1 MKKSAQM
8 MSLASALLLTF
19 ALSACG
25 TAKAPAPEPGDVPAN
40 TTQEDPPAK
49 TTDNEEPGDTQHEVI
64 SATGTYN
71 GQGDPH
77 TIEIDMDGKP
87 TSFQLSQTAVSQI
100 EGLSEGDAIS
110 FKYVEH
116 PVEGSDTPQLEIQSL
131 EKTADGTSAGAPS
144 DEGETAVSER
154 PATETIEMMSE
165 GAPDKRTGKLQQGDG
180 YSLYVF
186 DAYTFDAA
194 KNKLFLTAYP
204 EYYVE
209 IEPLPSDFNL
219 DELRKEGKEELKKY
233 GEAKEYAGDQ
243 LAEGP
248 MYDARLV
255 LQVSSEKGLYEYAVW
270 EPEGENGYIF
280 HIHSPSGEPSETF
293 LTPALTSVKTIKA
306 DKASAGK

>member
-25 TAKAPAPEPGDVPAN
+25 TAKAPAPAPGDVPTN
-40 TTQEDPPAK
+40 TTQEPPAPAA
-49 TTDNEEPGDTQHEVI
+49 DNEETTDTEHEAI

-71 GQGDPH
+71 GQADPH
-77 TIEIDMDGKP
+77 TIEVEMDGKA
-87 TSFQLSQTAVSQI
+87 TSFQLSESAETQL
-100 EGLSEGDAIS
+100 EGLNEGDMIS
-110 FKYVEH
+110 FEYVEH

-131 EKTADGTSAGAPS
+131 EKTGGETSAGAPS
-144 DEGETAVSER
+144 GEDETAVSER
-154 PATETIEMMSE
+154 PATETIEMM
-165 GAPDKRTGKLQQGDG
+165 GDGMPDKREAKLQQGEG

-209 IEPLPSDFNL
+209 IEKLPSDFNL
-219 DELRKEGKEELKKY
+219 DELRKEGQEELKKY
-233 GEAKEYAGDQ
+233 GEVKEYAGDQ
-243 LAEGP
+243 LVEGP

-255 LQVSSEKGLYEYAVW
+255 LQASDDKGGLYEYAVW

-306 DKASAGK
+306 DAAAAGK

>member
-40 TTQEDPPAK
+40 TTQEDPPAQ

>member
-40 TTQEDPPAK
+40 TTQEDPPAQ
-49 TTDNEEPGDTQHEVI
+49 TTDNEEPSDTEHEAI

-87 TSFQLSQTAVSQI
+87 TSFQLSETATSQI
-100 EGLSEGDAIS
+100 EGLGEGDSVS
-110 FKYVEH
+110 FEYMEH
-116 PVEGSDTPQLEIQSL
+116 PVDGSDTPQLEIQSI
-131 EKTADGTSAGAPS
+131 EKTQDGTSAGAPS
-144 DEGETAVSER
+144 GEDETAVSER

-165 GAPDKRTGKLQQGDG
+165 GMPDKREAKLQQGDG

-209 IEPLPSDFNL
+209 IEKLPSDFNL
-219 DELRKEGKEELKKY
+219 DELRKEGIEELKKY
-233 GEAKEYAGDQ
+233 GEAKEYSGDQ
-243 LAEGP
+243 LVEGP
-248 MYDARLV
+248 MYDASFV

-280 HIHSPSGEPSETF
+280 HIQSPSGEPSETF

-306 DKASAGK
+306 DKTVSDN